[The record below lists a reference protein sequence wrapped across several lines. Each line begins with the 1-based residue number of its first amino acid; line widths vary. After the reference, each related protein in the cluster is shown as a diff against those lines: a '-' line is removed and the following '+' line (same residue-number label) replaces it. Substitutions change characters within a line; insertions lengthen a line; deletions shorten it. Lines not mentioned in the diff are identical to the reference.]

1 MVRDL
6 RLADVWRGGAG
17 FGFPCRSPVHSGLL
31 PQEARSGVLQK
42 LQCSDVYEGTVEAV
56 LASQW
61 RDLNL
66 SGLVPI
72 QVAIPGPVGQGELG
86 LKPRRVLQC

>member
-1 MVRDL
+1 MVWDL
-6 RLADVWRGGAG
+6 RFADAWQGGAG

-31 PQEARSGVLQK
+31 PREARSGVLQQ
-42 LQCSDVYEGTVEAV
+42 LQCFDVYEGAIEEV

-61 RDLNL
+61 RDLNR
-66 SGLVPI
+66 SGLVPVL
-72 QVAIPGPVGQGELG
+72 VAIPSPVGQGELG